1 MILGKRN
8 IYIYDTFCIWYFVC
22 KTMGFWCFNSG
33 WRVQT
38 RNGATEIDRCFPCS
52 NLLKTTIP
60 KMHIW
65 SARSPSIRKRAH
77 LQSTFYTWSNNKAR
91 ELELPKPLYCIS
103 VRCHKNYKENQKF
116 CLNDLPNKAS
126 EKRKKKC
133 FLFFSPSLTNAFD
146 PKASVDC
153 KSL

>member
-1 MILGKRN
+1 MESIKFKTDFGEKKTEAKKKKKKMILGKRN

-38 RNGATEIDRCFPCS
+38 RNEATEIDRCFPCS
-52 NLLKTTIP
+52 NLLKTAIP
-60 KMHIW
+60 KIHIW

-77 LQSTFYTWSNNKAR
+77 LRSTFYTWSNNKAR

-103 VRCHKNYKENQKF
+103 VRCHKNYKE
-116 CLNDLPNKAS
+116 
-126 EKRKKKC
+126 RKPKV
-133 FLFFSPSLTNAFD
+133 LFEWFA
-146 PKASVDC
+146 K
-153 KSL
+153 